1 MVDGGGTPAESLSDP
16 AVFPEP
22 DFAAGRNTQCIPA
35 RLHLRWSDGHFL
47 DSTSADSRGRA

>member
-35 RLHLRWSDGHFL
+35 CLHLRWSDGHFL